1 MACLANIRYLT
12 RLTEL
17 RLEGNAG
24 LTQQGLMLLTG
35 LKQLQQ
41 LGVGRTADITDGV
54 EESFW
59 AAVRGQLQ

>member
-35 LKQLQQ
+35 LKQLQR
-41 LGVGRTADITDGV
+41 LGVNSTADATDEV
-54 EESFW
+54 VSSFW
-59 AAVRGQLQ
+59 AALRGQL